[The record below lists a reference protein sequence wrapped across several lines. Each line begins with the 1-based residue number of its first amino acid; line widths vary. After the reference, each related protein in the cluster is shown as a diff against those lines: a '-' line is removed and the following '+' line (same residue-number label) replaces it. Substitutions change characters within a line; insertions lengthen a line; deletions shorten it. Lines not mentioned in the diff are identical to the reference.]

1 MNWPEYLL
9 MVLFVVGGIIPMTLP
24 FSPWLRIALVPVG
37 CLIAFAVWFCIIITT
52 VWLFPPKK

>member
-1 MNWPEYLL
+1 
-9 MVLFVVGGIIPMTLP
+9 MTLP